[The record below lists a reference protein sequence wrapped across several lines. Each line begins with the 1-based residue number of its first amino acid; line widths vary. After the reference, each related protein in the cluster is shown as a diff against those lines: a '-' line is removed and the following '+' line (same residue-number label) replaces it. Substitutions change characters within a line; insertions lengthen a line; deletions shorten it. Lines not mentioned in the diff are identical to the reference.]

1 MAEVRQASPAWDQ
14 PPQNQQK
21 RKALARHRSPSHPPA
36 LFLAR
41 GQTQSISGLSA
52 VLGWCSVMSIIT
64 ETVRRTVF
72 VMVSMEMF
80 QKPGEQK
87 KSWVS
92 FVSFFMAA
100 YAIRGGFRQ
109 KYFEICG
116 SEGQRA

>member
-1 MAEVRQASPAWDQ
+1 
-14 PPQNQQK
+14 
-21 RKALARHRSPSHPPA
+21 
-36 LFLAR
+36 
-41 GQTQSISGLSA
+41 
-52 VLGWCSVMSIIT
+52 MSIIT

-100 YAIRGGFRQ
+100 YAIRMGFDKSTLNYAAVKGREHKVTIISGPLLGKVGPLLGKVGHATSVQ
-109 KYFEICG
+109 N
-116 SEGQRA
+116 R

>member
-1 MAEVRQASPAWDQ
+1 
-14 PPQNQQK
+14 
-21 RKALARHRSPSHPPA
+21 
-36 LFLAR
+36 
-41 GQTQSISGLSA
+41 
-52 VLGWCSVMSIIT
+52 MSLIT

-100 YAIRGGFRQ
+100 YAIRMGFDKSTLNYAAVKGREH
-109 KYFEICG
+109 KVTIDKMNLENDECLCESAFIPGTG
-116 SEGQRA
+116 SAINSMC